1 MSDITPLPVA
11 LVHNSDDTA
20 LRSNTDKAP
29 KHAVYQ
35 TLYSA
40 DSYFEAEYLPGKDG
54 MLRNAADSRQ
64 TAPVHQPEPGQINW
78 LHFVGIN
85 DEALLQTLLAPYGI
99 HDLVL
104 EDILS
109 RKQRPKIED
118 YGNYIFM
125 AARVY
130 QYTAGKLH
138 SDQVYLILGE
148 NFVLTFQQ
156 RPLGLFS
163 AIRERMSDA
172 RYDIRRKDAPFL
184 AYRFIDRLIDD
195 YFLTL
200 DQYNNKVEAIDKT
213 LFADTA
219 SNSDL
224 LERIHR
230 LKRDAVRLRRTLQPL
245 RDVLA
250 QLVHG
255 QYQIFHGES
264 HIYLRDAYDH
274 TMQLLESLDASRDMV
289 LSMMDIHLSFQSNR
303 LNQQMRVL
311 TVITI
316 LFMPLTVITGIYGM
330 NFDNM
335 PELHWH
341 YGYYMVLGMMAAIII
356 SLLVFFWRRKWL

>member
-1 MSDITPLPVA
+1 MSDNISMPA
-11 LVHNSDDTA
+11 MLVHNSDDTL
-20 LRSNTDKAP
+20 LRSNTDNVP
-29 KHAVYQ
+29 KHAVHQ

-40 DSYFEAEYLPGKDG
+40 DSYFDADFLP
-54 MLRNAADSRQ
+54 AADGTLHRADSPGD
-64 TAPVHQPEPGQINW
+64 TALHQPAPGQINW

-85 DEALLQTLLAPYGI
+85 DLALLKNLLAPYGI

-109 RKQRPKIED
+109 HKQRPKVED
-118 YGNYIFM
+118 YGSYLFM

-130 QYTAGKLH
+130 QYSAGKLK

-163 AIRERMSDA
+163 EIRARMSDA
-172 RYDIRRKDAPFL
+172 RYDIRRKDAAFL
-184 AYRFIDRLIDD
+184 AYRCIDRLIDD

-200 DQYNNKVEAIDKT
+200 DQYNNRVETIDKT